1 MPNESEPA
9 SASPPIVNIL
19 KQRETLAS
27 VSGEQL
33 VSVSGAVKPIDRARS
48 AFGGYLIWAFIAG
61 LAFFGIMIAAE
72 VALVAVNR
80 EVFLEVDDVVKV
92 ATTFGSI
99 IGPPLG
105 FVISY
110 FFKEREER

>member
-1 MPNESEPA
+1 MPDESGTTPG
-9 SASPPIVNIL
+9 STDVLNVL
-19 KQRETLAS
+19 KQPQVGVA
-27 VSGEQL
+27 GAEQKL
-33 VSVSGAVKPIDRARS
+33 SQVRAE
-48 AFGGYLIWAFIAG
+48 FGSYLIWAFIAG
-61 LAFFGIMIAAE
+61 LAFFGAMIAAE

-80 EVFLEVDDVVKV
+80 KVFLEVDDVVKV